1 MHTAEL
7 NFSIFVIE
15 YFGEIETGF
24 EKTVACLSGAQMGL
38 NHENTRGWESRD
50 TLPLS
55 DFISKRNLHCQNHYK
70 ISNLH
75 IYPY

>member
-15 YFGEIETGF
+15 YFGEIETEF
-24 EKTVACLSGAQMGL
+24 EKTVACLSGVQMGL
-38 NHENTRGWESRD
+38 NHENTRGRKSRD

-55 DFISKRNLHCQNHYK
+55 DFISKRNLPCQNHFK